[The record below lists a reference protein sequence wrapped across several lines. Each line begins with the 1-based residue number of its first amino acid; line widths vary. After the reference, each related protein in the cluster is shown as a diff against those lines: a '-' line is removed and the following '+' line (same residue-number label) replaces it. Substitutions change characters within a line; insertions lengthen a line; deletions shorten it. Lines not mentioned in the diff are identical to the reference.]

1 MIHQSAVLV
10 AECTA
15 LNTLEV
21 NDAETK
27 RALGKMFGYNDTEL
41 LNHFCVCGIQF
52 GKSHNL

>member
-1 MIHQSAVLV
+1 MLV